1 MYNDGVLL
9 TMAPSTVGTL
19 LMSAHYVWYG
29 KIKATMKTSQ
39 GAGVVTA
46 FILMSDMKDEIDFE
60 FVGTEMSTAQTNY
73 YFQGITDYGNGKY
86 IEDVSD
92 TRQNW
97 HTYEIDWQP
106 DYINWSIDDKV
117 VRTLKR
123 DDTYNKTTN
132 QYKYPQTPSRVQLS
146 LWPGGLP
153 SNGKGTIEW
162 AGGLVD
168 WDSSYMTNG
177 YYYAEVKDLS
187 VECYKPPHGDDSG
200 NNKAYYYTSTAGTE
214 DTVAIGTNN
223 TIIGSL
229 QATGDDP
236 QKGAPSPVSDS
247 KSSSTTSSKK
257 SSSTATVVPESVPG
271 MSGGGNAGNSGGE
284 STGGSDGSSGS
295 GTNSNGDTSGSAFDS
310 PAASG
315 NGPTSFDQGMGG
327 SSGSSGSSSG
337 TSQAN
342 HVVAGSAVALLGFF
356 VAALML

>member
-1 MYNDGVLL
+1 MIFRIEERSWTN
-9 TMAPSTVGTL
+9 
-19 LMSAHYVWYG
+19 
-29 KIKATMKTSQ
+29 
-39 GAGVVTA
+39 
-46 FILMSDMKDEIDFE
+46 EIVD
-60 FVGTEMSTAQTNY
+60 
-73 YFQGITDYGNGKY
+73 GNGKY

-177 YYYAEVKDLS
+177 YYYAEVKDIS

-236 QKGAPSPVSDS
+236 QKGAPSPSSDS

-284 STGGSDGSSGS
+284 STSGNGGSSGS
-295 GTNSNGDTSGSAFDS
+295 GTNSNGDTSGSAFDT
-310 PAASG
+310 PAGDG

-327 SSGSSGSSSG
+327 SSGSSGGSSG

-356 VAALML
+356 IVALML

>member
-1 MYNDGVLL
+1 MIAD
-9 TMAPSTVGTL
+9 
-19 LMSAHYVWYG
+19 
-29 KIKATMKTSQ
+29 
-39 GAGVVTA
+39 
-46 FILMSDMKDEIDFE
+46 
-60 FVGTEMSTAQTNY
+60 
-73 YFQGITDYGNGKY
+73 GNGDD
-86 IEDVSD
+86 INDVSD

-123 DDTYNKTTN
+123 DSTYNETTK
-132 QYKYPQTPSRVQLS
+132 QYNYPQTPSRVQLS

-153 SNGKGTIEW
+153 SNGQGTIDW

-168 WDSSYMTNG
+168 WDSKYMTNG
-177 YYYAEVKDLS
+177 YYYASVKDIS
-187 VECYKPPHGDDSG
+187 VECYDPPKGDASG

-223 TIIGSL
+223 TVIGSM
-229 QATGDDP
+229 QATGNDP
-236 QKGAPSPVSDS
+236 DKGKPSPASDS
-247 KSSSTTSSKK
+247 KSSSTSSSKK

-284 STGGSDGSSGS
+284 STGGDSGSSSGSS
-295 GTNSNGDTSGSAFDS
+295 GTNSNGDTSGSAFDN
-310 PAASG
+310 PASSG

-327 SSGSSGSSSG
+327 SSGSSSNGGSASG

-356 VAALML
+356 IAALML

>member
-1 MYNDGVLL
+1 LIF
-9 TMAPSTVGTL
+9 
-19 LMSAHYVWYG
+19 WIG
-29 KIKATMKTSQ
+29 KKSW
-39 GAGVVTA
+39 
-46 FILMSDMKDEIDFE
+46 
-60 FVGTEMSTAQTNY
+60 TNV
-73 YFQGITDYGNGKY
+73 IADGNGKY
-86 IEDVSD
+86 IDDVSD

-236 QKGAPSPVSDS
+236 QKGAPSPSSDS

-284 STGGSDGSSGS
+284 SPGGSGGSSGS
-295 GTNSNGDTSGSAFDS
+295 GTNSNGDTSGSAFDN

-356 VAALML
+356 IAALML

>member
-1 MYNDGVLL
+1 MI
-9 TMAPSTVGTL
+9 SWIEER
-19 LMSAHYVWYG
+19 SW
-29 KIKATMKTSQ
+29 
-39 GAGVVTA
+39 
-46 FILMSDMKDEIDFE
+46 
-60 FVGTEMSTAQTNY
+60 TN
-73 YFQGITDYGNGKY
+73 GIADGNGKY